1 MNITLAAPPNV
12 IQNVRCWAEE
22 QGTSLNQ
29 YIRDLLIA
37 KDREIRLERKSLAD
51 EFYSFA
57 MANSIE
63 MEPEYKYSR
72 ADAAERSMECDK

>member
-1 MNITLAAPPNV
+1 MNITLAAPPDV

-37 KDREIRLERKSLAD
+37 KDREIRLERKSRRVL
-51 EFYSFA
+51 FF
-57 MANSIE
+57 
-63 MEPEYKYSR
+63 
-72 ADAAERSMECDK
+72 CDGELYRDGAWIQV

>member
-1 MNITLAAPPNV
+1 MNITLSAPPNV
-12 IQNVRCWAEE
+12 VQNVRSWAEE
-22 QGTSLNQ
+22 RGTSLNQ

-37 KDREIRLERKSLAD
+37 KDRKIRLERKTLAD

-57 MANSIE
+57 MANSIK
-63 MEPEYKYSR
+63 MEPGYEYSR

>member
-22 QGTSLNQ
+22 QGISLNQ

-37 KDREIRLERKSLAD
+37 KDREIRLERKALAD
-51 EFYSFA
+51 EF
-57 MANSIE
+57 
-63 MEPEYKYSR
+63 
-72 ADAAERSMECDK
+72 